1 MTRQGYTVLGI
12 CILLICTAAGCL
24 GQQESVSVVPDNGT
38 DCDMLR
44 LLDEMQG
51 GIEAALAGLDARV
64 AGTAENLTATGLA
77 GDEARA
83 LLAEN
88 LAADPLIA
96 TAITIDRNG
105 TVAAAVPE
113 SLAAELV
120 GENLSH
126 QEVVRET
133 FERQAPVMTDRAP
146 LAEGGYA
153 VILQHPVFAAD
164 GSLIGATSITFDP
177 YLLLKAEIEPV
188 LNGTPYTAMVA
199 ETDGTILYDADPAE
213 ITKETFNESLYAEF
227 PEVIA
232 FAREYAQN
240 QSGNATYS
248 FYDTGFNRV
257 VQKEAFW
264 TTVGLHGTEWRLII
278 IREMG
283 EA

>member
-1 MTRQGYTVLGI
+1 
-12 CILLICTAAGCL
+12 
-24 GQQESVSVVPDNGT
+24 
-38 DCDMLR
+38 
-44 LLDEMQG
+44 
-51 GIEAALAGLDARV
+51 
-64 AGTAENLTATGLA
+64 
-77 GDEARA
+77 
-83 LLAEN
+83 
-88 LAADPLIA
+88 
-96 TAITIDRNG
+96 
-105 TVAAAVPE
+105 
-113 SLAAELV
+113 
-120 GENLSH
+120 
-126 QEVVRET
+126 
-133 FERQAPVMTDRAP
+133 MTDRAP